1 MTTENVYDSL
11 ETPEKARWIALLMA
25 IDHIDVYC
33 REKNKD
39 FNEVVCLKPIPIKHF
54 IEEKHKQI
62 QYALQLE
69 EDLRQ
74 QNSLLCTLRTHLT
87 KRSLKTSPS
96 NTSPVLFAKA

>member
-11 ETPEKARWIALLMA
+11 EISEKARWMALLMA
-25 IDHIDVYC
+25 IDHIDAYC
-33 REKNKD
+33 TEKEKD

-62 QYALQLE
+62 QHALQLE
-69 EDLRQ
+69 EDHKQ
-74 QNSLLCTLRTHLT
+74 QKSLFYTLRSHLT

-96 NTSPVLFAKA
+96 NTSHALFAKA